1 MLSSISRRRVT
12 ANDPT
17 LQAPDRSLWNVYRP
31 LFANKTGS
39 LVGMA
44 ISSFISGVT
53 EAAMLVVI
61 ASLALSIGSGTADGD
76 SELAGT
82 LGPFG
87 DLDLSLEVAFG
98 VAVALGI
105 ARFVSQLVS
114 AHLAARVT
122 SDLTISA
129 RAGTLADFSGASWS
143 EQSRRSQSDI
153 QDLLIRHVNRTG
165 SAMSVLATA
174 VSTVFTLGALLVSA
188 VLVDPIS
195 AVLLA
200 VSGALLFLLIRPL
213 TRIAKQVSKRQQE
226 AGLAFG
232 SRSLEAIDMSLE
244 IRAFGVTEQVNE
256 RLAEATEEE
265 AKPIYESMILRQ
277 LVISMYQ
284 LITIAILLAGLFAV
298 HAFLDRELASLGAIV
313 IILIRALNQ
322 AGALQSAYH
331 SMTETAPYVER
342 LQDERKRF
350 REEVPVQGH
359 VSLNEPKHL
368 VFDDVS
374 YGYEADRLA
383 IHDVSFEVTSG
394 EAIGIIGP
402 SGSGKSTLT
411 QLLLRLREPTS
422 GAYRIDGIDTSEFAD
437 DAWFS
442 NIAFVPQDSHV
453 IDDTIAANIA
463 FYREATHD
471 QIVRAAQR
479 AHVHEEILAMPDG
492 YDTVLGSRG
501 GALSGGQRQRISIAR
516 ALLRQPA
523 ILVLDEPTSA
533 LDMRSESLV
542 HETFTELREQVTIFV
557 IAHRLSTLN
566 TCDRIMVMS
575 AGRLQAF
582 GTRSELEA
590 DSEFY
595 RDVLELS
602 QLRS

>member
-1 MLSSISRRRVT
+1 MPSPISRRRVE
-12 ANDPT
+12 AADPT
-17 LQAPDRSLWNVYRP
+17 LTTPDRSLWKVYRP
-31 LFANKTGS
+31 LFADKVGA

-44 ISSFISGVT
+44 ASSFVAGIT
-53 EAAMLVVI
+53 EAGMLVVVAAI
-61 ASLALSIGSGTADGD
+61 ALSIGSKGADGD
-76 SELAGT
+76 SQLAGT

-87 DLDLSLEVAFG
+87 KLDLTLGTAFAVAIVLG
-98 VAVALGI
+98 VA
-105 ARFVSQLVS
+105 RFLSQMVS

-129 RAGTLADFSGASWS
+129 RAGTLTDFSNASWA
-143 EQSRRSQSDI
+143 EQSRRNQADI

-165 SAMSVLATA
+165 SAMGTLATA
-174 VSTVFTLGALLVSA
+174 ISTVFTLSALLVSA

-200 VSGALLFLLIRPL
+200 IAGGLLFVMVRPL
-213 TRIAKQVSKRQQE
+213 TGIAKEVSKRQQQ
-226 AGLAFG
+226 AGLEYG
-232 SRSLEAIDMSLE
+232 SRSLEAIEMSLE
-244 IRAFGVTEQVNE
+244 IRSFGVTEQVNDQ
-256 RLAEATEEE
+256 LAEATARE
-265 AKPIYESMILRQ
+265 AKPIYQAVVLRQ
-277 LVISMYQ
+277 LVTSLYQ

-298 HAFLDRELASLGAIV
+298 DAFLDRELASLGAIV

-322 AGALQSAYH
+322 AGTLQGSYH
-331 SMTETAPYVER
+331 SMAETAPYVER
-342 LQDERKRF
+342 LQDERERF
-350 REEVPVQGH
+350 RQEIPAQGD
-359 VSLNEPKHL
+359 VSLATPKHL
-368 VFDDVS
+368 VFDHVS
-374 YGYEADRLA
+374 YGYESDRLA
-383 IHDVSFEVTSG
+383 IRDLSFEVAAG

-411 QLLLRLREPTS
+411 QVLLRLRDPSE
-422 GAYRIDGIDTSEFAD
+422 GAYRIDGVDASEFAD

-442 NIAFVPQDSHV
+442 QIAFVPQDSHV

-463 FYREATHD
+463 FYRDATRED
-471 QIVRAAQR
+471 IIKAAQR
-479 AHVHEEILAMPDG
+479 AHVHNEIMAMPQG
-492 YDTVLGSRG
+492 YDTPLGSRG

-516 ALLRQPA
+516 ALLRRPA

-542 HETFTELREQVTIFV
+542 HETFTELREDVTIFV

-566 TCDRIMVMS
+566 TCDRIMVMNE
-575 AGRLQAF
+575 GRLQAF
-582 GTRSELEA
+582 GTRAELEA